1 MKYTKTVQYMHD
13 AEDDIQHSFK
23 KMPNSKKYSPTL
35 TFSVNIGLGKEEQQ
49 VSIYEGKR
57 QAQTD

>member
-1 MKYTKTVQYMHD
+1 MSISFYFFPKIKQGFPPRFVQKNG
-13 AEDDIQHSFK
+13 EF
-23 KMPNSKKYSPTL
+23 KKYSPTL

>member
-1 MKYTKTVQYMHD
+1 
-13 AEDDIQHSFK
+13 
-23 KMPNSKKYSPTL
+23 MPNSKKYSPTL